1 MTSADWRGSIG
12 AGIDTV
18 DRASAVRAAPAPG
31 LTGLLPRMPAQRQR
45 R

>member
-12 AGIDTV
+12 AGIDAAV
-18 DRASAVRAAPAPG
+18 SASVVRAAPAPG
-31 LTGLLPRMPAQRQR
+31 LLLRMPAQRQR

>member
-12 AGIDTV
+12 AGIDAV
-18 DRASAVRAAPAPG
+18 DRAPAVRAAPA
-31 LTGLLPRMPAQRQR
+31 LLPRVPAQRQR